1 MIYLK
6 DCLEGMKELDDRSV
20 SAIVTSPP
28 YNLNINYG
36 RYSDNKPRQEYLS
49 WLVDIF
55 REAKR
60 VLEDDGHLFVN
71 TVSYTHLTLPTICSV

>member
-60 VLEDDGHLFVN
+60 VLEDAKRIKHTWAWLRYLWFV
-71 TVSYTHLTLPTICSV
+71 